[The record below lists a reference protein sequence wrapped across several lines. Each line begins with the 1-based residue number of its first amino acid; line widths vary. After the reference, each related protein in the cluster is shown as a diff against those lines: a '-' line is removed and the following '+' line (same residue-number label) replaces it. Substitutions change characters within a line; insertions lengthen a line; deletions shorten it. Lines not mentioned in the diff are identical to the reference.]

1 MLLIFAVYNQNFNDM
16 EEYKYLL
23 VYDDYVDI
31 EGMDEEEAEEH
42 MTDLAYSCAFNA
54 IETLEQYSN
63 DLDNT
68 VPFTRERMLSDE
80 FKKGLER
87 MRVLVDKP
95 FDNGIFILVD
105 KEFNWIDRDFSVMI
119 DEVCQLGYYTG
130 MGDKEQIVDFDD

>member
-1 MLLIFAVYNQNFNDM
+1 ME

-31 EGMDEEEAEEH
+31 EGMDDEEAEEH
-42 MTDLAYSCAFNA
+42 MTDLAYTYAFDA
-54 IETLEQYSN
+54 IDTLEQYSN

-87 MRVLVDKP
+87 MRVLVDEP
-95 FDNGIFILVD
+95 CDDGIYILVD

-119 DEVCQLGYYTG
+119 DDVCQLGYYTG

>member
-1 MLLIFAVYNQNFNDM
+1 ME

-42 MTDLAYSCAFNA
+42 MTDLAYTYAFNA
-54 IETLEQYSN
+54 K
-63 DLDNT
+63 DLLNT
-68 VPFTRERMLSDE
+68 YCWQLLQKTPLTRDIMLSDE
-80 FKKGLER
+80 FKKGLEC
-87 MRVLVDKP
+87 MKVLVDEP
-95 FDNGIFILVD
+95 YGDGIFILID

-119 DEVCQLGYYTG
+119 DGVCQLGYETG